1 MMTPAGSF
9 FPHPEGMSEDA
20 AELWRHIVD
29 AHPRGY
35 FQAGDV
41 PLLRAYCEEYARRN
55 RAERMLAE
63 QGEVIRADG
72 EVMPGLFVGGE
83 ASCNSAY
90 MGFTLS
96 NCFTWGRIGAQS
108 AAAYLKA

>member
-1 MMTPAGSF
+1 MGARGPEPEQSRRLRMMTPAGSF

-63 QGEVIRADG
+63 QGEVIETASG
-72 EVMPGLFVGGE
+72 AVKP
-83 ASCNSAY
+83 ASCRVR
-90 MGFTLS
+90 MRLS
-96 NCFTWGRIGAQS
+96 RSRPASSTRRPP
-108 AAAYLKA
+108 

>member
-41 PLLRAYCEEYARRN
+41 PLLRAYCEEPLARGAR
-55 RAERMLAE
+55 E
-63 QGEVIRADG
+63 QQQFFEPAGDKAASVREQPHQRQG
-72 EVMPGLFVGGE
+72 CRE
-83 ASCNSAY
+83 A
-90 MGFTLS
+90 
-96 NCFTWGRIGAQS
+96 
-108 AAAYLKA
+108 

>member
-55 RAERMLAE
+55 RAERMSGYGAVPADVGLQAQAGSGAGGGDAE
-63 QGEVIRADG
+63 RAFI
-72 EVMPGLFVGGE
+72 V
-83 ASCNSAY
+83 
-90 MGFTLS
+90 
-96 NCFTWGRIGAQS
+96 RR
-108 AAAYLKA
+108 AAAFV